1 MGQMMIFVKRMFWG
15 KFYMELSVFS
25 CLEMFR
31 QTLGSNLGIGKS
43 KLGFWGEN
51 GVFPERNLSQLAMAS
66 NVYSQWRATCSQLR
80 AVQCRPP
87 VFAFSCLF
95 TRFCFELVFGE
106 NMNIVENIF
115 IFLRALV

>member
-1 MGQMMIFVKRMFWG
+1 MHASKQQKQKLNREQ
-15 KFYMELSVFS
+15 KPEL
-25 CLEMFR
+25 
-31 QTLGSNLGIGKS
+31 T
-43 KLGFWGEN
+43 
-51 GVFPERNLSQLAMAS
+51 QLAMAS
-66 NVYSQWRATCSQLR
+66 NVYSQLR
-80 AVQCRPP
+80 ALAKASKTTRSCELHMSVLP

>member
-66 NVYSQWRATCSQLR
+66 NVYSQ
-80 AVQCRPP
+80 
-87 VFAFSCLF
+87 
-95 TRFCFELVFGE
+95 
-106 NMNIVENIF
+106 
-115 IFLRALV
+115 LRALAMASNLLAVASCSVQAPCFCVFVPFHSFLF